1 MLQPANQSM
10 KALLHISIV
19 VLLLSFGAA
28 AQQGDKVISIKT
40 DSTTSTKTPSLTK
53 DTLQRVIGKDTVN
66 IVPKHSPRIA
76 TIRSAILPGL
86 GQAYNREYWK
96 IPVVYGAIGV
106 PAGFFVYNNIWYKR
120 TKRAYEIRVS
130 NDTAN
135 FPTIDKKLEPL
146 GTESLRFY
154 RNAFRRDRDY
164 AVLYFFIAWALNVVD
179 ATVFGHLKDFDVSPD
194 LSLKIKPAINPLP
207 TTNFTGLS
215 LILAVRTPPKNRI
228 TSAR

>member
-10 KALLHISIV
+10 KALLHILIV

-40 DSTTSTKTPSLTK
+40 DSTTSTKTPALTK

-96 IPVVYGAIGV
+96 IPVVY
-106 PAGFFVYNNIWYKR
+106 
-120 TKRAYEIRVS
+120 
-130 NDTAN
+130 
-135 FPTIDKKLEPL
+135 
-146 GTESLRFY
+146 
-154 RNAFRRDRDY
+154 
-164 AVLYFFIAWALNVVD
+164 
-179 ATVFGHLKDFDVSPD
+179 
-194 LSLKIKPAINPLP
+194 LP
-207 TTNFTGLS
+207 CLH
-215 LILAVRTPPKNRI
+215 
-228 TSAR
+228 